1 MLTISRHTAVLLSS
15 TGLILISLALTPA
28 LSSIFDDTTT
38 TLTDSRDVITAVISQ
53 DKELSSEFAYLAYS
67 RAWLSG
73 HLPGFTTDGYAL
85 APFLAGA
92 VNETWRGRTTLFE
105 AELRCLPGIP
115 TPLVI
120 EGVGPVGVTL
130 TAGGTVVEYMVRD
143 LYLGYDEEEKDAVD
157 AVLGRY
163 FDRPE
168 SDPVSFIVGGWTSM
182 AVHAGANLVYIW
194 GPRSDFTETGIEMGF
209 MEGGGTNW
217 TAVVCEPGFS
227 EQGVM
232 ATVNMASGEVVD
244 VQREGN
250 RTVID
255 TPQTRQF
262 TESVHTGQV
271 GSVLAPTANLTD
283 LAKVNVTFGRITA
296 QFPSVDSQMKR
307 RFGATFET
315 PKDTESQLLLYRPNT
330 RGLAAFATYTRENGS
345 LAGLL
350 DPGEL
355 GRTYETTFKLMYAN
369 AVTLELMDEV
379 TTTHGVVERTFRATG
394 WTVNKKWARATQVG
408 FGILMGI
415 TVWLAVITWGRRPNL
430 QDDPGNLA
438 AAMGLLSRSPGM
450 RKRLEN
456 TEYYDPEVIGK
467 ILKKSKGRY
476 LLSLVPD
483 KGPQVDLIDEGDEAG
498 GLLLPPPEQEKPFLA
513 ESDWIL
519 TRKAGSGFF
528 VFFFI
533 LLCLLVFLF
542 AYDRSHNG
550 KSHPVLPHPQIIT
563 LADPRRSS
571 NSTSTIFVWL

>member
-1 MLTISRHTAVLLSS
+1 MI
-15 TGLILISLALTPA
+15 TG
-28 LSSIFDDTTT
+28 
-38 TLTDSRDVITAVISQ
+38 VISQ

-73 HLPGFTTDGYAL
+73 HLPGFTTDKYAL
-85 APFLAGA
+85 APFVAGA

-130 TAGGTVVEYMVRD
+130 TAGDTVVEYVVRD
-143 LYLGYDEEEKDAVD
+143 LYFGYDAEEQDAVD
-157 AVLGRY
+157 AVLGGY

-182 AVHAGANLVYIW
+182 AVHAGTSLVYIW
-194 GPRSDFTETGIEMGF
+194 GPRSDFTEMGIQMGF
-209 MEGGGTNW
+209 KEGGGTNW
-217 TAVVCEPGFS
+217 TAVVCEPGYS
-227 EQGVM
+227 EQGVV
-232 ATVNMASGEVVD
+232 ATVNMASGEVVN

-255 TPQTRQF
+255 TPQTREF
-262 TESVHTGQV
+262 TGSVHTGQV

-283 LAKVNVTFGRITA
+283 LAKMNVTFGRITA

-307 RFGATFET
+307 RFGETFET
-315 PKDTESQLLLYRPNT
+315 PKDTESPLLLYNPNT
-330 RGLAAFATYTRENGS
+330 RGLTAFAMYTRENGS

-350 DPGEL
+350 DPGQL
-355 GRTYETTFKLMYAN
+355 GRTYETAFKLMYAN
-369 AVTLELMDEV
+369 VVTVEFIDEGI
-379 TTTHGVVERTFRATG
+379 TTDGAVERTFRATG

-408 FGILMGI
+408 FGLLMGI

-438 AAMGLLSRSPGM
+438 AAMKLLSRSPGV

-456 TEYYDPEVIGK
+456 TEYYDPEVISK

-476 LLSLVPD
+476 LLSLVPE
-483 KGPQVDLIDEGDEAG
+483 KGPQVDLIDEGDEG
-498 GLLLPPPEQEKPFLA
+498 SGLLLPSPERGGPFLA

-519 TRKAGSGFF
+519 TRKAGLGFF
-528 VFFFI
+528 VFFFVI
-533 LLCLLVFLF
+533 FCLLVFLF
-542 AYDRSHNG
+542 VYDRSHNG
-550 KSHPVLPHPQIIT
+550 KSPCLTPSP
-563 LADPRRSS
+563 DNNPS
-571 NSTSTIFVWL
+571 